1 MSDEFVKREEFEN
14 LKKEVDDIK
23 LELSKSAEILQKID
37 KKIDIIFERFEN
49 SNKLNE
55 LQKQNIETAINA
67 KIEPLK
73 KDISDNTEEI
83 KEIKDNNKWLWR
95 TLASTIIGIVIK
107 IIFDLT
113 KMVV

>member
-14 LKKEVDDIK
+14 LKKEVEEIRS
-23 LELSKSAEILQKID
+23 ELSKSAEILQKID

-73 KDISDNTEEI
+73 KDISSNTEEI
-83 KEIKDNNKWLWR
+83 KEIKDTNKWIIR
-95 TLASTIIGIVIK
+95 TVAGTIIGIVIK
-107 IIFDLT
+107 LIFDIT
-113 KMVV
+113 RMVV